1 MIESLW
7 SKFRLRQLMGFSGVG
22 VAVSITGLVLIY
34 LLIEVWR
41 WPLMTSYVLIYAG
54 TILLSYFLNSSLVF
68 RAKFNALFLFQ
79 YFMAYLSGM
88 LVGMVVLY
96 VFKLTLPFEPWILAY
111 MVVPVT
117 TLWNY
122 FFATRI
128 FKKPHA

>member
-22 VAVSITGLVLIY
+22 VAVSIAGLVLTYIM
-34 LLIEVWR
+34 IELWK
-41 WPLMTSYVLIYAG
+41 WPLLTSYVLIYAG

-68 RAKFNALFLFQ
+68 RSSFNLLFLFQ

-88 LVGMVVLY
+88 LVGLLVLWI
-96 VFKLTLPFEPWILAY
+96 FEKTLPLQPWILAY
-111 MVVPVT
+111 LVVPVT